1 MKRAMIYALAAGLT
15 LGTGSLSF
23 AQTTNSP
30 GSMQSPGAR
39 SGGATGQSGMSASP
53 GSSQTQIPESEVRA
67 ALEAHGYTDVSN
79 VQQRG
84 DKITANAKKDGK
96 QQKVEI
102 DTTRGTLRSGG

>member
-1 MKRAMIYALAAGLT
+1 MKRAMIYALAAGLA

-23 AQTTNSP
+23 AQASYPSDTTSP
-30 GSMQSPGAR
+30 GPQTGGTMGKSGSSTAP
-39 SGGATGQSGMSASP
+39 GGAQGQVS
-53 GSSQTQIPESEVRA
+53 ESEVKA

-102 DTTRGTLRSGG
+102 DTTKGTLRSGG